1 MDRGVEAGVALAEEH
16 VGVPEEEAAA
26 AAATGAAGAVDG
38 LPSLIG
44 SCYNMLMCLMLCED
58 RNRNR

>member
-26 AAATGAAGAVDG
+26 AAAAAGAVDG

-44 SCYNMLMCLMLCED
+44 SSYNMLMCLMLCED
-58 RNRNR
+58 RNR

>member
-1 MDRGVEAGVALAEEH
+1 VALAVEP
-16 VGVPEEEAAA
+16 VGVPVEEAAA
-26 AAATGAAGAVDG
+26 AAAAAGAVDG

-58 RNRNR
+58 RNR